1 MASLPDLRFLD
12 GRLLNH
18 DQRAAAANAL
28 VRAADMIR
36 GISVCKTEPVE
47 TQDRPAYNTRARK
60 KNQHAPDKQN
70 RDGGHPDT
78 VIGGH

>member
-36 GISVCKTEPVE
+36 GISICKTEAMG
-47 TQDRPAYNTRARK
+47 TQDRPAYNTRSRTSMRLPNKTATM
-60 KNQHAPDKQN
+60 
-70 RDGGHPDT
+70 DT
-78 VIGGH
+78 